1 MGTATATVGRTADRA
16 ARSTTARQMGRWGL
30 VSRGVVYLVLA
41 ALAARVAFGDGA
53 TADREGA
60 LRAVVRQPFGRWLLA
75 ALTVGFLTYAGYRLL
90 RAATG
95 REEEASGER
104 AGVATRIGNAAIGI
118 VYLALFASSL
128 GLLLGDGG
136 ARAGDAEEKGWT
148 ARLLAH
154 TWGEWLVTAVGAG
167 IVVAGVVLVVMGL
180 REDFADKLRDDDL
193 SAWQRR
199 WFPRLG
205 LAGWVA
211 RGVVFAII
219 GLFLVHAAVT
229 HDPGKA
235 VGVDG
240 ALHRLASAPLGPLLL
255 AVVAAGLA
263 AYGLY
268 SLVEARW
275 RRVLE
280 R

>member
-1 MGTATATVGRTADRA
+1 MGSAAVTATRTAERA
-16 ARSTTARQMGRWGL
+16 ARSTAARQMGRWGL
-30 VSRGVVYLVLA
+30 AARGAVYLVVA
-41 ALAARVAFGDGA
+41 VLAARIAFGDGA

-60 LRAVVRQPFGRWLLA
+60 LHAVVRQPFGRWVLA
-75 ALTVGFLTYAGYRLL
+75 ALTVGFGTYAAYRLL

-95 REEEASGER
+95 RAEDATGER
-104 AGVATRIGNAAIGI
+104 EGVAGRLGNAAVGI
-118 VYLALFASSL
+118 VYVALFVSSATVVL
-128 GLLLGDGG
+128 GGG
-136 ARAGDAEEKGWT
+136 ARGGDAQEKGWT

-154 TWGEWLVTAVGAG
+154 AWGEWLVGVAGVGVVVAG
-167 IVVAGVVLVVMGL
+167 IVLVAMGL
-180 REDFADKLRDDDL
+180 REDFADKLRVDEL
-193 SAWQRR
+193 APWQRR

-205 LAGWVA
+205 VVGWVA
-211 RGVVFAII
+211 RGVVFGII
-219 GLFLVHAAVT
+219 GVFLVHAAWT
-229 HDPGKA
+229 HDPREA

-240 ALHRLASAPLGPLLL
+240 ALHRVASAPLGPVLLS
-255 AVVAAGLA
+255 VVAAGLA